1 MRRRLAAGLLT
12 AAVAL
17 PLLVG
22 CSSDSLAPGTVDL
35 ACPTVPGGPVTL
47 AVGARANSPA
57 PLLPPAIVDLMREA
71 AKQNHAVS
79 VIRVDGAPTVAFQ
92 GTFKSD
98 AANDVARSNELEA
111 FITQTTTY
119 ISSLK
124 PKTAEADV
132 LAALSEAARIT
143 PTGGTVVLIDSGL
156 QTTGQLRFQD
166 PGAFGADPAEFVD
179 YLRKRSL
186 LPQLENRAV
195 VLIGLGNT
203 AEPQAALDGSQRSR
217 VTAIWQTVAQEA
229 GASCVQVI
237 DTAASRTSVQTDVPV
252 TPVSLPTVPPFQACG
267 ETVLHEDTVG
277 FLPDQAVFRDPAT
290 ARRTIQDLA
299 TVVMNG
305 RQAITLIG
313 TTATAGTSEA
323 SRKQLAQRRAE
334 AVKSVLVELGIA
346 PDRITTIGAGTE
358 WPGRVNDIAPDGSL
372 IPTAAAQNRAVV
384 VQLTCS

>member
-1 MRRRLAAGLLT
+1 
-12 AAVAL
+12 
-17 PLLVG
+17 
-22 CSSDSLAPGTVDL
+22 
-35 ACPTVPGGPVTL
+35 
-47 AVGARANSPA
+47 
-57 PLLPPAIVDLMREA
+57 
-71 AKQNHAVS
+71 
-79 VIRVDGAPTVAFQ
+79 
-92 GTFKSD
+92 
-98 AANDVARSNELEA
+98 
-111 FITQTTTY
+111 
-119 ISSLK
+119 
-124 PKTAEADV
+124 
-132 LAALSEAARIT
+132 
-143 PTGGTVVLIDSGL
+143 
-156 QTTGQLRFQD
+156 
-166 PGAFGADPAEFVD
+166 
-179 YLRKRSL
+179 
-186 LPQLENRAV
+186 
-195 VLIGLGNT
+195 
-203 AEPQAALDGSQRSR
+203 
-217 VTAIWQTVAQEA
+217 
-229 GASCVQVI
+229 
-237 DTAASRTSVQTDVPV
+237 VQTDVPV